1 MSLQE
6 ELAKMKAQQEQEAA
20 APVEEEEPAPVE
32 EPEAPEPEV
41 EAKSEES
48 APEGEPVEQT
58 PPPED
63 KKAYNDAMARMR
75 RELAATKRMLEE
87 AKAQPKPVMAQPAP
101 QAVAPAHDEEPDVN
115 TNPVEWVQWNIRKT
129 EAQVNEIR
137 EWKEEQSRSAQQTQ
151 VLQGAVQ
158 ELSRY
163 ENEFKA
169 TAPDYDDVSNFVV
182 GELKRSFKI
191 MHPGASDDQ
200 ITQAVQRHVLLE
212 ASRYAQQGLNP
223 VEEMYLRAKNEL
235 GYQPK
240 VPSADNVTELRP
252 DLDKIAK
259 NKQRSAGMN
268 GAAGAAQR
276 ATPSTKAAAADM
288 TAAEWARLSEED
300 RRRILSMH

>member
-6 ELAKMKAQQEQEAA
+6 ELAKMKAQQEQESA
-20 APVEEEEPAPVE
+20 APVEEEKPEPVE
-32 EPEAPEPEV
+32 EPEAPEPAVDE
-41 EAKSEES
+41 KSEEP
-48 APEGEPVEQT
+48 AEGDVVEPT
-58 PPPED
+58 PAPED
-63 KKAYNDAMARMR
+63 KKAYNDAMAKMR

-87 AKAQPKPVMAQPAP
+87 AKAQPKPVAQPVP
-101 QAVAPAHDEEPDVN
+101 QAAAPAIDEEPDVN
-115 TNPVEWVQWNIRKT
+115 TNPVEWVQWNIQKT
-129 EAQVNEIR
+129 EAQVKEIR
-137 EWKEEQSRSAQQTQ
+137 EWKEEQARTAQQTQ
-151 VLQGAVQ
+151 VLQSAVQ

-169 TAPDYDDVSNFVV
+169 IAPDYDDVSNFVV

-240 VPSADNVTELRP
+240 APTDEKVVELRP

-259 NKQRSAGMN
+259 NKARSAGMN

-276 ATPSTKAAAADM
+276 AAPSTKAAAADM
-288 TAAEWARLSEED
+288 TAAEWAKLSEED